1 MKLKKRYKFL
11 LALVTAYLVL
21 TNLPY
26 IYNNDKVADYV
37 TSNAAPRSRTMCAW
51 YCMRA
56 LQSGGCPVGIVP
68 AYAYSK
74 ILPQMGFQEVSM
86 SGYRP
91 QKGDVCVLPTNNH
104 SSFGHIAIYNGVQW
118 VSDFKQKDIY
128 PSRAYRERGE
138 SRVFRNA
145 DGFHW
150 AHVWTTPVD
159 WFQWMQSLI
168 KGRKKIKF

>member
-1 MKLKKRYKFL
+1 MDITLDSPIAHPKNWMDDLCNYKVL
-11 LALVTAYLVL
+11 LGLVAAYLVL

-26 IYNNDKVADYV
+26 TYNNDKVADYV
-37 TSNAAPRSRTMCAW
+37 TSNAAPHSRTMCAW

-86 SGYRP
+86 NGYRP

-128 PSRAYRERGE
+128 PSRAYREIYDASMLRI
-138 SRVFRNA
+138 RWLPQP
-145 DGFHW
+145 GFHF
-150 AHVWTTPVD
+150 V
-159 WFQWMQSLI
+159 Q
-168 KGRKKIKF
+168 